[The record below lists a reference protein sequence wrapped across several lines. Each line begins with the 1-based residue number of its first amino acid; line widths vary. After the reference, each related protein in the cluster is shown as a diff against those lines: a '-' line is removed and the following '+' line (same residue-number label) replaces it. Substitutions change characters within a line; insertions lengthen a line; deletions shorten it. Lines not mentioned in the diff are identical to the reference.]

1 MKWPL
6 TVMLGLAAATVPAA
20 PPEVVAIRAPQ
31 LEMSAAW
38 DDRKEWGV
46 APAAALRGVDGAA
59 AEKADVRA
67 RWNETGIFFDFVC
80 RDTAIVAPGREDG
93 LDHFRLG
100 DVVEI
105 FLARTGAASYA
116 EVHATPA
123 GRKSLYFF
131 RGERSKGPVPAAA
144 ARVEVRAASI
154 RGGWRAVMFVPW
166 AALGADGPVEV
177 CDFLAGRYD
186 YAVAGGSP
194 VLSSFPV
201 QTGRPDF
208 HERGRYACLVLR
220 P

>member
-1 MKWPL
+1 
-6 TVMLGLAAATVPAA
+6 MLGLAAATAQAA
-20 PPEVVAIRAPQ
+20 SPGIVAIRAPQ
-31 LEMSAAW
+31 LEMAAAW
-38 DDRKEWGV
+38 DDRQGWEA
-46 APAAALRGVDGAA
+46 APPAVLRGVDGTAA
-59 AEKADVRA
+59 QPADVRA
-67 RWNETGIFFDFVC
+67 RWNETGIFCEFVC

-105 FLARTGAASYA
+105 FLAPSGAASYA

-131 RGERSKGPVPAAA
+131 RSERRKGPVPAAA
-144 ARVEVRAASI
+144 ARVAVRAAPI
-154 RGGWRAVMFVPW
+154 RGGWRAVVFVPW

-208 HERGRYACLVLR
+208 HERGRYARLVLR

>member
-1 MKWPL
+1 
-6 TVMLGLAAATVPAA
+6 MLGLAAATLHAA
-20 PPEVVAIRAPQ
+20 PPELVAVHAPQ
-31 LEMSAAW
+31 LDMSAAW
-38 DDRKEWGV
+38 DDGKAWEAV
-46 APAAALRGVDGAA
+46 PAAALRGVDGAA
-59 AEKADVRA
+59 SQKTAVRA
-67 RWNETGIFFDFVC
+67 RWNGDGIFFEFVC

-105 FLARTGAASYA
+105 FLARSGAAPYA

-123 GRKSLYFF
+123 GRKSLWFF
-131 RGERSKGPVPAAA
+131 RAERRKGPAPAAA
-144 ARVEVRAASI
+144 SRVAVRAAEM
-154 RGGWRAVMFVPW
+154 RGGWRAVIFLPW
-166 AALGADGPVEV
+166 TALGAEAPVGV

-201 QTGRPDF
+201 QSGRADF
-208 HERGRYACLVLR
+208 HQRGRYARLVLQ